1 MSSNNIEQIKSRL
14 NIVDVVGS
22 YLKLE
27 KAGSNFRARCPFHN
41 ERTPSFFVSPVRD
54 TFHCFG
60 CNSGG
65 DIFTFTEEMEGID
78 FKGALKVLAERAGV
92 ELKYSNPKEKSEKD
106 RLYQLLDTAT
116 LFFQKNLI
124 SNKDALAYLY
134 KRGVKPETLKE
145 FRIGF
150 ALDDWT
156 ALKTQLSDKGFTDV
170 EMEKAGLILSSSR
183 GYHDRFRSRIMFP
196 ISDGAGRVVA
206 FSGRIFG
213 KEDDT
218 MGKYINS
225 PETLLY
231 NKSSILYGYDKA
243 KTEIRKSNTAIL
255 VEGQMD
261 LIMAHQAGS
270 RNVIAASGTA
280 LTKQHI
286 ILINRLAETLI
297 LALDGDDAGIS
308 AAERGAHMALA
319 LGMDV
324 RAVVM
329 PDGSDPADII
339 LKGEGIWEKQI
350 KEAKHIINFYLEV
363 LKIKNPDKR
372 DFRLSVGKKVLPL
385 LKRMSNKIDQAHFI
399 DEVSKALQISEDAVY
414 EEIKKVEIDK
424 IETETPPINKDK
436 QISHTEVKRKD
447 IIEEQILS
455 ILLWQSS
462 QAKKEI
468 DIDVFENRMRNM
480 LEIEDLYGSIS
491 EDEKRERIFEV
502 ELYFAD
508 VKSLEEVLKDLFG
521 NLESEVLKTKF
532 HNTMEQL
539 KEAELSGDNEEAT
552 KLLKLCQELGEKIDD
567 NKSGNTG

>member
-1 MSSNNIEQIKSRL
+1 MSSNNIEQIKNRL

-106 RLYQLLDTAT
+106 RLYQLLDATT

-124 SNKDALAYLY
+124 SNKDALAYLH
-134 KRGVKPETLKE
+134 KRGVKSETLKE

-150 ALDDWT
+150 SLDNWI
-156 ALKTQLSDKGFTDV
+156 ALKTYLSDKGFTDM

-213 KEDDT
+213 KEDDM

-243 KTEIRKSNTAIL
+243 KTEIRKSNSAIL
-255 VEGQMD
+255 VEGQID
-261 LIMAHQAGS
+261 LIMVHQAGNK
-270 RNVIAASGTA
+270 NVIAASGTA

-308 AAERGAHMALA
+308 AIERGAHIALA
-319 LGMDV
+319 FGMDV

-329 PDGSDPADII
+329 PDGSDPADMI
-339 LKGEGIWEKQI
+339 LKGNGIWEKQI
-350 KEAKHIINFYLEV
+350 KEAKHIINFYLEI
-363 LKIKNPDKR
+363 LKIKNPDTR

-399 DEVSKALQISEDAVY
+399 DEVSKVLKISEDAVV

-424 IETETPPINKDK
+424 IETETISINKDK
-436 QISHTEVKRKD
+436 QIPHTEIKRRD

-462 QAKKEI
+462 QEKKEI
-468 DIDVFENRMRNM
+468 DVDVFENRLRNM
-480 LEIEDLYGSIS
+480 LEIKDLYGSIS

-502 ELYFAD
+502 ELYF
-508 VKSLEEVLKDLFG
+508 VNTKSLEGELKDLFG
-521 NLESEVLKTKF
+521 NLEAEVLKTKF

-539 KEAELSGDNEEAT
+539 KEAEFSGNNEEAT

-567 NKSGNTG
+567 NKSGNT